1 MGTLYG
7 VSVGAG
13 DPGLMTLRAVR
24 IMESCGVIAVPRT
37 HGENSLAL
45 SIAEQAANL
54 SRKRKVY
61 LDFPMCRDREA
72 LDRNYDETAEMLCGL
87 LESDDVAV
95 PTLGDISVYSTFSR
109 IAKRV
114 EKRGHKVEICA
125 GVTSFSV
132 AAASLGKP
140 LCLGSEPLHILPYGC
155 GDFEKLLDLSGTKVV
170 MKTGSKSSE
179 LIALLRKK
187 GLALRTSVIEN
198 CGLENERIFGSL
210 DEVTDDLGYFTVFI
224 IGECSDET

>member
-1 MGTLYG
+1 
-7 VSVGAG
+7 
-13 DPGLMTLRAVR
+13 
-24 IMESCGVIAVPRT
+24 
-37 HGENSLAL
+37 
-45 SIAEQAANL
+45 
-54 SRKRKVY
+54 
-61 LDFPMCRDREA
+61 MCRDREA

-109 IAKRV
+109 IAQRV
-114 EKRGHKVEICA
+114 EERGFKAEICA
-125 GVTSFSV
+125 GVTSFSA